1 MNKSYRVLI
10 VEDEKDICDLYAMHL
25 TENGYQVIKAYNG
38 TEALEKFNSTTFDI
52 ILLDIMLPDISGLD
66 ILKKFKE
73 QKSTAKILIL
83 TNLTADKTINDAYD
97 LGADGYLL
105 KATLTRDSFM
115 EEIVSYLED

>member
-1 MNKSYRVLI
+1 
-10 VEDEKDICDLYAMHL
+10 MHL